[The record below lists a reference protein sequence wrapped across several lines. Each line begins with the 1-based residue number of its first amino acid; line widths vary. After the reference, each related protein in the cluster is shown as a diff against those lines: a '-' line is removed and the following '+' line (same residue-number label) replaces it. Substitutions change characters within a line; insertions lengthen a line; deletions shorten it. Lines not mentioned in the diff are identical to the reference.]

1 MPEKNDQQHTLKKME
16 MKTVKYFV
24 LHIIE
29 KNKAKISRNTT
40 KVYDF
45 PQSPQYFT
53 DTYKRRKI
61 GKV

>member
-45 PQSPQYFT
+45 PQSPRYFT
-53 DTYKRRKI
+53 DT
-61 GKV
+61 